1 MNRKIASLVVG
12 AAVAGG
18 AMTALAQQAT
28 APADVKIETTNLAP
42 GIYMLTGR
50 GGNIGLTVGA
60 DGAAIIDDQFA
71 DMVPKIRAAVAL
83 LSEKPVKFVINT
95 HLHGDHTGG
104 NDAFGAAG
112 AVIIAQENVRKRLG
126 SPQVN
131 PSNNQELPA
140 RAREALPV
148 FTFADSATLHF
159 NDDDLEFTH
168 LPNAHTE
175 TDIVVRFRKANV
187 VHMGDLLVA
196 GFPFI
201 DGNNGGTLDGYI
213 AA

>member
-83 LSEKPVKFVINT
+83 LSEKPVKFFDPRTCTAIT
-95 HLHGDHTGG
+95 P
-104 NDAFGAAG
+104 GATT
-112 AVIIAQENVRKRLG
+112 
-126 SPQVN
+126 
-131 PSNNQELPA
+131 PSAPPA
-140 RAREALPV
+140 R
-148 FTFADSATLHF
+148 
-159 NDDDLEFTH
+159 
-168 LPNAHTE
+168 
-175 TDIVVRFRKANV
+175 
-187 VHMGDLLVA
+187 
-196 GFPFI
+196 
-201 DGNNGGTLDGYI
+201 
-213 AA
+213 